1 MLDALVVLGWLQTS
15 SLDALRNVVLGLL
28 GLEDTRTRQLTRIE
42 SKVDALIDSPYRSA
56 RDYLD
61 SARRVGV
68 DTDKGK
74 AYLEHSI
81 HDFRQAAANYQSR
94 NPRRESWACLHLLL
108 LYTALGDI
116 REAQEWGARGYEAT
130 TQWEQMEIAAFKNR
144 QQLRRGR
151 WSLFNLTYLLLF
163 ILIILAWIEGGHIKI
178 GYAKVALTTISLT
191 FLLSFF
197 VLLPYGHGIYRALVS
212 RRNKS
217 QMKECD
223 SFLNQMWRIWSSLS
237 PNPAAVEFYKVCRVR
252 DPESTGM
259 GAAKT
264 YELRSVDPPGH
275 TAPAGDES

>member
-1 MLDALVVLGWLQTS
+1 
-15 SLDALRNVVLGLL
+15 
-28 GLEDTRTRQLTRIE
+28 
-42 SKVDALIDSPYRSA
+42 
-56 RDYLD
+56 
-61 SARRVGV
+61 
-68 DTDKGK
+68 
-74 AYLEHSI
+74 
-81 HDFRQAAANYQSR
+81 
-94 NPRRESWACLHLLL
+94 LLL

-116 REAQEWGARGYEAT
+116 REAQEWGARGYAAT
-130 TQWEQMEIAAFKNR
+130 TQWVQMEIAAFKNR
-144 QQLRRGR
+144 QQLRRGK

-217 QMKECD
+217 QMKECY